1 MLGHAEQSDLAGL
14 DFSLCVGVEYQEPQ
28 LPVVTDPVADSAVSH
43 SAAESSAF
51 VKKPETFGPALHH
64 PCRHPCPRPRRRRA
78 GVGPWYT
85 ATRRPAL
92 LRGSRGAPVMGPETL
107 TGLGGT
113 VGRGAEVAVAGP
125 TGSPR

>member
-51 VKKPETFGPALHH
+51 VEKPETFGLALHLHVQSPALA
-64 PCRHPCPRPRRRRA
+64 C
-78 GVGPWYT
+78 GGP
-85 ATRRPAL
+85 A
-92 LRGSRGAPVMGPETL
+92 SRIGPY
-107 TGLGGT
+107 
-113 VGRGAEVAVAGP
+113 GP
-125 TGSPR
+125 